1 MSRKLRGLKRKIIKN
16 ITKKPSAKNIIKGT
30 LRGTYNAAVS
40 AKNAAVS
47 AKNAAV
53 SAKDSTVSSVKKK
66 YFGNYEDE
74 YLNENNRNTKTDDI
88 NGSAWIK
95 VYDVA
100 ESDKDNLDEIE
111 KMKDSVG
118 TDKDN
123 INPIIH
129 INESEIDIEKEIE
142 KIKEEFDEEEF
153 SSSNFN
159 IFDAS
164 DEDLEKKGEDF
175 NKKKAEI
182 LEQKKAEILEQLI
195 THIKEK
201 KYTEK
206 AGIRNVKRAL
216 STKKIV
222 IPYSN
227 IDENDFSVKNLKDE
241 LLKKFKILD
250 KVYIEIEEN
259 GILNYYISTPIKK
272 YLRYAIVKERIIK
285 DDKKKEKELAKKEKQ
300 KKLDAK
306 KSEANKLFDDIGV
319 DILSDNII
327 FAIPPCSKLAKA
339 YCNIHP
345 FNVILYEKITKYGL
359 ILEKVNYNP
368 GTSNSYENIKDFFE
382 QNDGVSSFN
391 VIDEKIKEV
400 YISLSPQAS
409 APKESQ
415 EAPLAAKGKVGGKQ
429 IGGGTEVI
437 DLTGVKEVIDIVY
450 DAKYLDNFKL
460 EKFYY
465 KYEDNGI
472 EIYYLCKN
480 SILDYRYNHKSWES
494 RDKEE
499 YYNDNSIDKAGLQS
513 NLNSIKKLNNNLTIT
528 LKKIRE
534 KAIENGNINKNK
546 EVERQDRSDERFNDN
561 AGKVGFYTT
570 QLFVYTAKYIQD
582 TFLAGIKVL
591 FSSSWNNV
599 ITGFLIFLFIIL
611 VIIMGV
617 VLGKGENDSG
627 NYGPNKKPKEEN
639 KDFISLLKSMPANIN
654 SAYADFNNFAT
665 NLGNMITNG
674 RRAVNDFTEAITG
687 DNIPEDL
694 VRLTTYDKD
703 KNEDKGR
710 GGDNIIHFYNE
721 NNEISGVIRS
731 GVISAYKPIAKI
743 IPKQNGIN
751 STGQINET
759 NFKLKSVPNG
769 PNGDGQLYK
778 LDCDNSNTSNYFTK
792 SCKLRKDYSLDTR
805 FIKEPESDYE
815 QIKIND

>member
-1 MSRKLRGLKRKIIKN
+1 MTTSRTRKIKRKIIKN
-16 ITKKPSAKNIIKGT
+16 ITKIPSAKNIIKGI
-30 LRGTYNAAVS
+30 N
-40 AKNAAVS
+40 N
-47 AKNAAV
+47 
-53 SAKDSTVSSVKKK
+53 STQYSIQSTKKII
-66 YFGNYEDE
+66 D
-74 YLNENNRNTKTDDI
+74 NTKKIIDNTKKTIDKSGKRTYYGKYEGDFINEYNSDPMADDH

-95 VYDVA
+95 VY
-100 ESDKDNLDEIE
+100 
-111 KMKDSVG
+111 SV
-118 TDKDN
+118 
-123 INPIIH
+123 
-129 INESEIDIEKEIE
+129 SETNKY
-142 KIKEEFDEEEF
+142 
-153 SSSNFN
+153 S
-159 IFDAS
+159 
-164 DEDLEKKGEDF
+164 ED
-175 NKKKAEI
+175 
-182 LEQKKAEILEQLI
+182 EQKKFVSILGNKNKLNLDIDEKLI
-195 THIKEK
+195 IHIKEK
-201 KYTEK
+201 KYKEK
-206 AGIRNVKRAL
+206 TGIRNAIKTF

-222 IPYSN
+222 IPYDN
-227 IDENDFSVKNLKDE
+227 IDEDDFDVTNLKDNYLKGLTE
-241 LLKKFKILD
+241 LYNLNNY
-250 KVYIEIEEN
+250 YIEIEEN
-259 GILNYYISTPIKK
+259 GILNYYISIPIKK
-272 YLRYAIVKERIIK
+272 YLRYAIVKQRIIK
-285 DDKKKEKELAKKEKQ
+285 DDKKIEKELAKEEKQ
-300 KKLDAK
+300 KKLDAIK
-306 KSEANKLFDDIGV
+306 NEANELINTLGV
-319 DILSDNII
+319 DILSDNKIV
-327 FAIPPCSKLAKA
+327 ALPPCSKLANA
-339 YCNIHP
+339 YCYIHP
-345 FNVILYEKITKYGL
+345 FNVILYEKKIMYGL
-359 ILEKVNYNP
+359 KWEKVNYNP
-368 GTSNSYENIKDFFE
+368 GISNSYENIKDFFE
-382 QNDGVSSFN
+382 VNKDVSSFN

-415 EAPLAAKGKVGGKQ
+415 EAPASEEAALAAEGEAKVGGKQ

-450 DAKYLDNFKL
+450 DAKYLESFESK
-460 EKFYY
+460 KFYY

-472 EIYYLCKN
+472 EIYYLCKS

>member
-1 MSRKLRGLKRKIIKN
+1 MTTSRTRKIKRKIIKN
-16 ITKKPSAKNIIKGT
+16 ITKIPKKPSAKNIIKGI
-30 LRGTYNAAVS
+30 
-40 AKNAAVS
+40 K
-47 AKNAAV
+47 K
-53 SAKDSTVSSVKKK
+53 STQYSIQSTKKIINNTKKTINDTKKTIDKSVKRIYHGK
-66 YFGNYEDE
+66 YEDDFINE
-74 YLNENNRNTKTDDI
+74 YNSDPMVDDY

-95 VYDVA
+95 VY
-100 ESDKDNLDEIE
+100 
-111 KMKDSVG
+111 SV
-118 TDKDN
+118 
-123 INPIIH
+123 
-129 INESEIDIEKEIE
+129 SETNKY
-142 KIKEEFDEEEF
+142 
-153 SSSNFN
+153 S
-159 IFDAS
+159 
-164 DEDLEKKGEDF
+164 ED
-175 NKKKAEI
+175 
-182 LEQKKAEILEQLI
+182 EQKKFVSILGNKNKLNLDIDEKLI
-195 THIKEK
+195 IHIKEK
-201 KYTEK
+201 KYKEK
-206 AGIRNVKRAL
+206 TGIRNAIKTF

-222 IPYSN
+222 IPYDN
-227 IDENDFSVKNLKDE
+227 IDEDDFDVTNLKDNYLKGLTE
-241 LLKKFKILD
+241 LYNLNNY
-250 KVYIEIEEN
+250 YIEIEEN
-259 GILNYYISTPIKK
+259 GILNYYISIPIKK
-272 YLRYAIVKERIIK
+272 YLRYAIVKQRIIK
-285 DDKKKEKELAKKEKQ
+285 DDKKIEKELAKEEKQ
-300 KKLDAK
+300 KKLDAIK
-306 KSEANKLFDDIGV
+306 NEANELINTLGV
-319 DILSDNII
+319 DILSDNKIV
-327 FAIPPCSKLAKA
+327 ALPPCSKLANA
-339 YCNIHP
+339 YCYIHP
-345 FNVILYEKITKYGL
+345 FNVILYEKKIMYGL
-359 ILEKVNYNP
+359 KWEKVNYNP
-368 GTSNSYENIKDFFE
+368 GISNSYENIKDFFE
-382 QNDGVSSFN
+382 VNKDVSSFN

-415 EAPLAAKGKVGGKQ
+415 EAPASQEAALAAEGEAKVGGKQ

-480 SILDYRYNHKSWES
+480 SILDYRYNHKSW
-494 RDKEE
+494 DKEE
-499 YYNDNSIDKAGLQS
+499 YYNDNSIYKAGLQS

-627 NYGPNKKPKEEN
+627 NDGPNKKPKEEN

-694 VRLTTYDKD
+694 VRLKYDED
-703 KNEDKGR
+703 EDKGR

-721 NNEISGVIRS
+721 ND
-731 GVISAYKPIAKI
+731 VISAYKPIAKI

-759 NFKLKSVPNG
+759 NFELKSVPNG
-769 PNGDGQLYK
+769 NGQLYK

-792 SCKLRKDYSLDTR
+792 SCKLRKDYLLDTR

>member
-1 MSRKLRGLKRKIIKN
+1 MTTSRTRKIKRKIIKN
-16 ITKKPSAKNIIKGT
+16 ITKIPKKPSAKNIIKGI
-30 LRGTYNAAVS
+30 
-40 AKNAAVS
+40 K
-47 AKNAAV
+47 K
-53 SAKDSTVSSVKKK
+53 STQYSIQSTKKIINNTKKTINDTKKTIDKSVKRIYHGK
-66 YFGNYEDE
+66 YEDDFINE
-74 YLNENNRNTKTDDI
+74 YNSDPMVDDY

-95 VYDVA
+95 VY
-100 ESDKDNLDEIE
+100 
-111 KMKDSVG
+111 SV
-118 TDKDN
+118 
-123 INPIIH
+123 
-129 INESEIDIEKEIE
+129 SETNKY
-142 KIKEEFDEEEF
+142 
-153 SSSNFN
+153 S
-159 IFDAS
+159 
-164 DEDLEKKGEDF
+164 ED
-175 NKKKAEI
+175 
-182 LEQKKAEILEQLI
+182 EQKKFVSILGNKNKLNLDIDEKLI
-195 THIKEK
+195 IHIKEK
-201 KYTEK
+201 KYKEK
-206 AGIRNVKRAL
+206 TGIRNAIKTF

-222 IPYSN
+222 IPYDN
-227 IDENDFSVKNLKDE
+227 IDEDDFDVTNLKDNYLKGLTE
-241 LLKKFKILD
+241 LYNLNNY
-250 KVYIEIEEN
+250 YIEIEEN
-259 GILNYYISTPIKK
+259 GILNYYISIPIKK
-272 YLRYAIVKERIIK
+272 YLRYAIVKQRIIK
-285 DDKKKEKELAKKEKQ
+285 DDKKIEKELAKEEKQ
-300 KKLDAK
+300 KKLDAIK
-306 KSEANKLFDDIGV
+306 NEANELINTLGV
-319 DILSDNII
+319 DILSDNKIV
-327 FAIPPCSKLAKA
+327 ALPPCSKLANA
-339 YCNIHP
+339 YCYIHP
-345 FNVILYEKITKYGL
+345 FNVILYEKKIMYGL
-359 ILEKVNYNP
+359 KWEKVNYNP
-368 GTSNSYENIKDFFE
+368 GISNSYENIKDFFE
-382 QNDGVSSFN
+382 VNKDVSSFN

-415 EAPLAAKGKVGGKQ
+415 EAPASEEAALAAEGEAKVGGKQ

-480 SILDYRYNHKSWES
+480 SILDYRYNHKSW
-494 RDKEE
+494 DKEE
-499 YYNDNSIDKAGLQS
+499 YYNDNSIYKAGLQS

-627 NYGPNKKPKEEN
+627 NDGPNKKPKEEN

-694 VRLTTYDKD
+694 VRLKYDED
-703 KNEDKGR
+703 EDKGR

-721 NNEISGVIRS
+721 ND
-731 GVISAYKPIAKI
+731 VISAYKPIAKI

-759 NFKLKSVPNG
+759 NFELKSVPNG
-769 PNGDGQLYK
+769 PNGKGQLYK

-792 SCKLRKDYSLDTR
+792 SCKLRKDYLLDTR

>member
-1 MSRKLRGLKRKIIKN
+1 MTTSRTRKIKRKIIKN
-16 ITKKPSAKNIIKGT
+16 ITKIPSAKNIIKGINNS
-30 LRGTYNAAVS
+30 RQYS
-40 AKNAAVS
+40 IQ
-47 AKNAAV
+47 
-53 SAKDSTVSSVKKK
+53 STKKIINNTKKTINDTKKTIDKSVKRIYHGK
-66 YFGNYEDE
+66 YEDDFINE
-74 YLNENNRNTKTDDI
+74 YNSDPMVDDY

-95 VYDVA
+95 VY
-100 ESDKDNLDEIE
+100 
-111 KMKDSVG
+111 SV
-118 TDKDN
+118 
-123 INPIIH
+123 
-129 INESEIDIEKEIE
+129 SETNKY
-142 KIKEEFDEEEF
+142 
-153 SSSNFN
+153 S
-159 IFDAS
+159 
-164 DEDLEKKGEDF
+164 ED
-175 NKKKAEI
+175 
-182 LEQKKAEILEQLI
+182 EQKKFVSILGNKNKLNLDIDEKLI
-195 THIKEK
+195 IHIKEK
-201 KYTEK
+201 KYKEK
-206 AGIRNVKRAL
+206 TGIRNAIKTF

-222 IPYSN
+222 IPYDN
-227 IDENDFSVKNLKDE
+227 IDEDDFDVTNLKDNYLKGLTE
-241 LLKKFKILD
+241 LYNLNNY
-250 KVYIEIEEN
+250 YIEIEEN
-259 GILNYYISTPIKK
+259 GILNYYISIPIKK
-272 YLRYAIVKERIIK
+272 YLRYAIVKQRIIK
-285 DDKKKEKELAKKEKQ
+285 DDKKIEKELAKEEKQ
-300 KKLDAK
+300 KKLDAIK
-306 KSEANKLFDDIGV
+306 NEANELINTLGV
-319 DILSDNII
+319 DILSDNKIV
-327 FAIPPCSKLAKA
+327 ALPPCSKLANA
-339 YCNIHP
+339 YCYIHP
-345 FNVILYEKITKYGL
+345 FNVILYEKKIMYGL
-359 ILEKVNYNP
+359 KWEKVNYNP
-368 GTSNSYENIKDFFE
+368 GISNSYENIKDFFE
-382 QNDGVSSFN
+382 VNKDVSSFN

-415 EAPLAAKGKVGGKQ
+415 EAPASEEAALAAEGEAKVGGKQ

-480 SILDYRYNHKSWES
+480 SILDYRYNHKSW
-494 RDKEE
+494 DKEE
-499 YYNDNSIDKAGLQS
+499 YYNDNSIYKAGLQS

-627 NYGPNKKPKEEN
+627 NDGPNKKPKEEN

-694 VRLTTYDKD
+694 VRLKYDED
-703 KNEDKGR
+703 EDKGR

-721 NNEISGVIRS
+721 ND
-731 GVISAYKPIAKI
+731 VISAYKPIAKI
-743 IPKQNGIN
+743 IPKQNDIN

-759 NFKLKSVPNG
+759 NFELKSVPNG
-769 PNGDGQLYK
+769 NGQLYK

-792 SCKLRKDYSLDTR
+792 SCKLRKDYLLDTR